1 MLPKTRE
8 LHINLYRHTDQD
20 IPKTLNLRVFPYVIN
35 PSGSSSIAFLQ
46 TRPLTIQVVG
56 EPRPCLPSEPGKGS
70 LPWVGQSVCCNCG
83 IIWKTRKTSTP
94 LLCKFLSLPPNL
106 TPSSLPVMEL
116 LPWSFFPI
124 TIPESSK
131 SCPDSHSGEKYS
143 PALHL
148 LFSLTRLYRHP
159 CPSAPSSS
167 PSFLKGRTA

>member
-1 MLPKTRE
+1 MLLRTRE
-8 LHINLYRHTDQD
+8 LRINLYRHTDQD

-56 EPRPCLPSEPGKGS
+56 EPRPCLTSEPGKGLLS
-70 LPWVGQSVCCNCG
+70 WVGQSVHCNCG

-131 SCPDSHSGEKYS
+131 SCPDSHSG
-143 PALHL
+143 
-148 LFSLTRLYRHP
+148 
-159 CPSAPSSS
+159 
-167 PSFLKGRTA
+167 